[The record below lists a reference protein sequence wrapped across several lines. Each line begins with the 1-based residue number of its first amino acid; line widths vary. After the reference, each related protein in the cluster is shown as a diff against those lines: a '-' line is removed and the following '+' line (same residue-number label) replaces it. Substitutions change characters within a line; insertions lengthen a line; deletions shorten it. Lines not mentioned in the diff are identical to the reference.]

1 MPPRPCVTCGRLTS
15 GSRCPAHTVRNGST
29 RSWRNVRAQ
38 VMARDGWTCQLCG
51 APAQHVD
58 HIRRVA
64 DGGADHPANLR
75 ALRAG
80 CNLGR

>member
-1 MPPRPCVTCGRLTS
+1 
-15 GSRCPAHTVRNGST
+15 
-29 RSWRNVRAQ
+29 
-38 VMARDGWTCQLCG
+38 MARDGWTCQLCG
-51 APAQHVD
+51 ALAEHVD

-75 ALRAG
+75 ALCAG